1 MKASDQALQPILTN
15 KNKLHSKLG
24 SPNLEAPKLY
34 NVIDFLKYLNSQNEM
49 EIYYLLLNEVEI
61 KFFKNNELEIAVE
74 EINRKIVKQ
83 LVDLLFAW
91 TAQKWNVIITQ
102 QSEIVT
108 LKSKLISEASL
119 KDGWRSISAAF
130 PGAKISDILLA

>member
-1 MKASDQALQPILTN
+1 MKVSIQPLQSILIT
-15 KNKLHSKLG
+15 KNKLNS
-24 SPNLEAPKLY
+24 NLEAPKLY
-34 NVIDFLKYLNSQNEM
+34 SVIDFLKYLNSQNEM
-49 EIYYLLLNEVEI
+49 EVYYLLLNEVEI
-61 KFFKNNELEIAVE
+61 KFFKNNELEIAAE

-83 LVDLLFAW
+83 LADLLFAW

-108 LKSKLISEASL
+108 LKNKLISEAGL
-119 KDGWRSISAAF
+119 KDEWRSISTAF